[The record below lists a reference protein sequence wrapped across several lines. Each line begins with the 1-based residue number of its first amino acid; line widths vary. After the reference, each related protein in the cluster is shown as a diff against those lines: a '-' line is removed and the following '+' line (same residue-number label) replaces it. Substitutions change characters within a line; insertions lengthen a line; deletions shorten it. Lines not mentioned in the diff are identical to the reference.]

1 MTLTTTNGNINELP
15 IQDNT
20 TNIITFTPENIG
32 KTTTLGFSYETDFT
46 LLDKCYF
53 YFGTEIY
60 NATEKTKIENQN
72 IKLSQWSNY
81 TYLAGSADFLK
92 DQSLSAYISLTYV
105 GKNLLG
111 LQVHQGSFYSDLTIS
126 KTIWNKKGAI
136 SLVAS
141 DLFNTQDFKTSS
153 NFLNQNNTRFVD
165 QDNRYV
171 KLGFSYKFGNSTLET
186 NEKDKSNKERNR
198 IQARD

>member
-1 MTLTTTNGNINELP
+1 M
-15 IQDNT
+15 
-20 TNIITFTPENIG
+20 
-32 KTTTLGFSYETDFT
+32 
-46 LLDKCYF
+46 
-53 YFGTEIY
+53 
-60 NATEKTKIENQN
+60 
-72 IKLSQWSNY
+72 
-81 TYLAGSADFLK
+81 AGSADFLK

-111 LQVHQGSFYSDLTIS
+111 LQVHQESFYSDLTIS